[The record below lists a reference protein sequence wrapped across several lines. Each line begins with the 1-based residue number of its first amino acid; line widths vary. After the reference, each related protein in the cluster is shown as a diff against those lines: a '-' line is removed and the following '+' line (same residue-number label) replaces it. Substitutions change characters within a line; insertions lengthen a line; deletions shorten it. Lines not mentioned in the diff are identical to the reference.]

1 MMMIDSDNVCS
12 DDDPDDVGCWIV
24 DRETHSL
31 TLSFCIV
38 SSLVDSRGDGLWLM
52 REREREVSGV
62 LRGM

>member
-1 MMMIDSDNVCS
+1 MIDSGNVCS

-38 SSLVDSRGDGLWLM
+38 SSLVDSKDGYLWLI

-62 LRGM
+62 